1 MATTQ
6 PGGLYRNSSGDLVD
20 ANGKP
25 AKKAGEEQ
33 EAGFDLENAKKAD
46 LIAEAERR
54 GITVTRADGDAD
66 KEPTVE
72 DYRAAL
78 K

>member
-6 PGGLYRNSSGDLVD
+6 PGGAYMVGGQLVD

-25 AKKAGEEQ
+25 VKQAHA
-33 EAGFDLENAKKAD
+33 FDLENAKKAD

-54 GITVTRADGDAD
+54 GVTVTRADGDAE

-78 K
+78 S